1 MKVLLQ
7 GEIEGMPLPDLF
19 QWIEISRKTC
29 VLNIACEGFAAT
41 FYLEKGKIIYASSGD
56 RSFRLGEFMV
66 RNGVL
71 DASQLLHALTESRR
85 SGVLLTRFLIDGKY
99 LSVDAL
105 TEVFSRLVVSLLLK
119 IIQFKTGVFSVT
131 SPIPDYAA
139 NGPIRL
145 DIGGMIFDSVR
156 QFDER
161 TKERRD
167 AFKSL
172 EKINERLETDDF
184 QLPVLPHVIMRLLS
198 VIEDENSTF
207 QQIARVIM
215 SDQVLI
221 SRILKV
227 ANSAAYSSGGQIDS
241 IHMAIARMG
250 MRAILNI
257 TSAIKMNEMDFAN
270 VPRKRLQAILDD
282 ALKTAFLA
290 SGLARQCRVDPEEA
304 FLGGLLHDLG
314 KTVIISLAHDTKI
327 DSALLDE
334 FINERHAEIG
344 ALIARKWN
352 YPESIQKLILY
363 HHDCMYS
370 GELNPVVA
378 MVQLADGI
386 IQAGP
391 EGGGDAELLGS
402 LGLQKEPVQDVYA
415 QTMEVFYGI
424 KNG

>member
-1 MKVLLQ
+1 
-7 GEIEGMPLPDLF
+7 MPLPDLF

-29 VLNIACEGFAAT
+29 VLNIACEGFEAT
-41 FYLEKGKIIYASSGD
+41 FYLEKGKIIYASSSD
-56 RSFRLGEFMV
+56 RNFRLGEFMV

-71 DASQLLHALTESRR
+71 DASLLLHALAESRR
-85 SGVLLTRFLIDGKY
+85 SGILLTRFLIDDEY
-99 LSVDAL
+99 IYIDAL

-119 IIQFKTGVFSVT
+119 IIQFKTGVFTVT
-131 SPIPDYAA
+131 SPLPAA
-139 NGPIRL
+139 AADGPIQL
-145 DIGGMIFDSVR
+145 GVGGMMFDSVR

-161 TKERRD
+161 AKERQE

-198 VIEDENSTF
+198 VVEDENSTF
-207 QQIARVIM
+207 QGIARIIM
-215 SDQVLI
+215 TDQVLI

-250 MRAILNI
+250 MRAILNV
-257 TSAIKMNEMDFAN
+257 TYAIKMNEMEFSN
-270 VPRKRLQAILDD
+270 VPRRQLQAILDD

-290 SGLARQCRVDPEEA
+290 SGLARKCRVDPEEA

-314 KTVIISLAHDTKI
+314 KTVIISLAHDTTI
-327 DSALLDE
+327 DNDLLDE

-363 HHDCMYS
+363 HHDCMFS

-391 EGGGDAELLGS
+391 ENGGDPELLAS
-402 LGLQKEPVQDVYA
+402 LRLQQDVVQDVYT

>member
-1 MKVLLQ
+1 
-7 GEIEGMPLPDLF
+7 MPLPDLL

-29 VLNIACEGFAAT
+29 VLKIACEGFDAT
-41 FYLEKGKIIYASSGD
+41 FCLEKGKIVYATSGD
-56 RSFRLGEFMV
+56 RSLRLGEFMV
-66 RNGVL
+66 RNKVL
-71 DASQLLHALTESRR
+71 DAPLLLRALTESKQR
-85 SGVLLTRFLIDGKY
+85 GVILPRVLVDGGY

-105 TEVFSRLVVSLLLK
+105 SEALSRLVVSLLLK
-119 IIQFKTGVFSVT
+119 IIEFKSGAFTVS
-131 SPIPDYAA
+131 SPIPASAA

-145 DIGGMIFDSVR
+145 DVGGVIFDSVR

-161 TKERRD
+161 TKERQD

-172 EKINERLETDDF
+172 GKINDRLESDDF

-198 VIEDENSTF
+198 VVEDENSTF
-207 QQIARVIM
+207 QQIAQIIM
-215 SDQVLI
+215 TDQVLI

-227 ANSAAYSSGGQIDS
+227 ANSSAYSSGGQIDS
-241 IHMAIARMG
+241 IHLAIARMG

-257 TSAIKMNEMDFAN
+257 TSAIKMNEMEFSN
-270 VPRKRLQAILDD
+270 VPRRKLQAILDD

-290 SGLARQCRVDPEEA
+290 SGLARKCRVDPEEA

-314 KTVIISLAHDTKI
+314 KTVIISLAHDTSI
-327 DSALLDE
+327 DADLLDE

-363 HHDCMYS
+363 HHDCMFS
-370 GELNPVVA
+370 GELNPVGA

-386 IQAGP
+386 IQTGP
-391 EGGGDAELLGS
+391 DGGDAELLAS
-402 LGLQKEPVQDVYA
+402 LDLPKDAVHDVYT